1 MTSSVTNRGSGNAAW
16 IVIVFTGVVAAL
28 HIWKLP
34 AAIPLIQQQL
44 GLSLV
49 EAGILLGLVQ
59 VAGMLGGL
67 AISLLAE
74 VIGPRRCLMLGLGL
88 LFGGSVLGG
97 FSHDAGLLM
106 SSRVLEGAGFLLVT
120 VVAPGLIRL
129 HTTPWRLNTA
139 MGFWT
144 AYMGFATFVG
154 LISTAFILQIASW
167 QAWWFV
173 MAAVTL
179 IPVPLI
185 LRHVPVDAPAA
196 PGGAATALKRIG
208 ITARSP
214 KPWVAGITF
223 SCYTVQWVS
232 VVGFLPGIYEAQG
245 ITGVW
250 PGILSAVV
258 GGLNAVGNICT
269 SPLIQRGIPP
279 RILLISGFLL
289 MAASS
294 TLAFAVPWETIS
306 GGVIYQV
313 LCVAVFSFTGGA
325 IPATLTRMAVDL
337 APEGGSAPAA
347 MGLMQ
352 QLFNLGS
359 FVGPAIAA
367 WIATTTGGWQST
379 WWMTCFFAMVGIS
392 LSLWLSEKRLGLQF
406 SQQAPAPVR

>member
-1 MTSSVTNRGSGNAAW
+1 MASSVTQKASGNIAW

-34 AAIPLIQQQL
+34 AAIPLIQEQL

-74 VIGPRRCLMLGLGL
+74 VIGARRCLMIGLGL
-88 LFGGSVLGG
+88 LITGSALGG
-97 FSHDAGLLM
+97 FAHDATLLM

-120 VVAPGLIRL
+120 VVAPGLIRR
-129 HTTPWRLNTA
+129 HTAPWRLNTA

-144 AYMGFATFVG
+144 AYMGTATFLG
-154 LISTAFILQIASW
+154 LIASAFILQVTSW
-167 QAWWFV
+167 QTWWFI
-173 MAAVTL
+173 MAGVTL
-179 IPVPLI
+179 IPLPLI
-185 LRHVPVDAPAA
+185 LRHIPADPPAA
-196 PGGAATALKRIG
+196 PGGAATALRRIG

-214 KPWVAGITF
+214 KPWVAGVVF
-223 SCYTVQWVS
+223 SFYTVQWVS

-269 SPLIQRGIPP
+269 SPLLQRGVPP
-279 RILLISGFLL
+279 RLLLISGFTL
-289 MAASS
+289 MAGSS

-306 GGVIYQV
+306 GGLVFQV
-313 LCVAVFSFTGGA
+313 LCVAVFSFTGAA

-379 WWMTCFFAMVGIS
+379 WWMTCAFGMAGIS
-392 LSLWLSEKRLGLQF
+392 LSLWLSEKRLGLKF
-406 SQQAPAPVR
+406 GHQAPKSHA